1 MTIASTVNFV
11 LFDRRRRW
19 SPVYHTEEGISRC
32 TTKVN
37 SIRPSAFTELRHEP
51 VHLLVDQPKRHRFVA
66 PAHQRL
72 HSTQMNPCDALP
84 HAHSTGHVGE
94 RPVTSVTICHTCSR
108 SRGSYISRLLE
119 RLSRTPQTTVAF
131 CRTWVVTHCGPTPIR
146 YNTRCYFNVRS
157 KADNNM
163 RKLFVPRTHNKL
175 GDRSCSAAG
184 PRLWNDLPPGLRRP
198 GLTFDSFRQ
207 FLKTHLFG
215 DRSAW

>member
-11 LFDRRRRW
+11 PFDRRRRW

-66 PAHQRL
+66 HQRL

-119 RLSRTPQTTVAF
+119 RLPHTSQTTVAF
-131 CRTWVVTHCGPTPIR
+131 CRTLVVAHCGPIPMT
-146 YNTRCYFNVRS
+146 C
-157 KADNNM
+157 
-163 RKLFVPRTHNKL
+163 
-175 GDRSCSAAG
+175 GSCSCRQHTTNSLMG
-184 PRLWNDLPPGLRRP
+184 VSWPPVLDCGT
-198 GLTFDSFRQ
+198 TF
-207 FLKTHLFG
+207 HW
-215 DRSAW
+215 RSQDF

>member
-11 LFDRRRRW
+11 PFDRRRRW

-66 PAHQRL
+66 HQRL
-72 HSTQMNPCDALP
+72 HSTQMNPHDALP

-119 RLSRTPQTTVAF
+119 RLPHTSQTNVAF
-131 CRTWVVTHCGPTPIR
+131 CRTLVVAHCGPTPM
-146 YNTRCYFNVRS
+146 TC
-157 KADNNM
+157 
-163 RKLFVPRTHNKL
+163 
-175 GDRSCSAAG
+175 GSCLCREHITNSVIG
-184 PRLWNDLPPGLRRP
+184 VYRPPVIDFGTTFHPDSGGRDLP
-198 GLTFDSFRQ
+198 LTPSDN
-207 FLKTHLFG
+207 L
-215 DRSAW
+215 